1 MRILQV
7 IHDFVPRHVAGS
19 ELYCYYLSGA
29 LAERQHSVHAFFTE
43 FDCSRRQYE
52 YRCSRLGSLTC
63 HEVVHNHV
71 HASFVETYLNPR
83 MDERFER
90 LLHDERPDVVHLHHL
105 LNHSLNYPRIAR
117 RRGIPVVFTLHDYW
131 LTCVNYGQRLHPER
145 GVCDDID
152 IALCADCVSAFPVVP
167 PFVAPI
173 RRAMAHARSWRARVL
188 QHAAGDD
195 AGSTT
200 AAVSPRASLASV
212 RAKSLYRKVVARL
225 TPATARMAHAARR
238 LEAIRAACR
247 DVDLFLS
254 PSEFLARKMIDFGL
268 PADRVVWSPNGMRT
282 DLLQIQ
288 RQRRGGGVRFG
299 YVGSVAPHKGVH
311 VLVEAFRTLAAQ
323 RPDRTM
329 ELRIHGNISRHPV
342 YVARLRAM
350 AGAAPV
356 SFLGEFDNARANE
369 VYSGIDAL
377 VIPSIWWEN
386 APLTLFE
393 AKLAGCPVMVS
404 DCGSLPDLVD
414 ARGTVFRSGDV
425 HDLARCLARFADRPR
440 LVSATAPMAPAV
452 KSIAQDAQRMEQLY
466 ERLVA
471 AARPARDRIASGN
484 GPA

>member
-1 MRILQV
+1 M
-7 IHDFVPRHVAGS
+7 
-19 ELYCYYLSGA
+19 
-29 LAERQHSVHAFFTE
+29 
-43 FDCSRRQYE
+43 
-52 YRCSRLGSLTC
+52 
-63 HEVVHNHV
+63 

-83 MDERFER
+83 MDDRFER

-152 IALCADCVSAFPVVP
+152 IALCADCVSAFPMVP
-167 PFVAPI
+167 PLAAPM
-173 RRAMAHARSWRARVL
+173 RRAMVRARSWRSRWL
-188 QHAAGDD
+188 RRAADED

-200 AAVSPRASLASV
+200 PVAALAASLASV
-212 RAKSLYRKVVARL
+212 RAKGVYRKVVARL
-225 TPATARMAHAARR
+225 TPAALRMAHAARR
-238 LEAIRAACR
+238 LEAIRAASR

-254 PSEFLARKMIDFGL
+254 PSEFLARKMIEFGL

-282 DLLQIQ
+282 DLVQIQ
-288 RQRRGGGVRFG
+288 RRGGGGVRFG

-311 VLVEAFRTLAAQ
+311 VLVEAFRTFAVQ

-329 ELRIHGNISRHPV
+329 ELRIHGNISRHPG

-350 AGAAPV
+350 AGGAPV

-369 VYSGIDAL
+369 VYAGMDAL

-393 AKLAGCPVMVS
+393 ARLAGCPVMVS

-414 ARGTVFRSGDV
+414 ARATVFRSGDV

-440 LVSATAPMAPAV
+440 LVSAAAPMAPAV
-452 KSIAQDAQRMEQLY
+452 KSIAQDAQRLEQLY

-471 AARPARDRIASGN
+471 AARPARARVATGDA
-484 GPA
+484 